1 MRNLIK
7 SILIRFRFGSQIK
20 IYKSVISSN
29 VQLGKHLS
37 ITESK
42 ISGNI
47 TIGDYTSIA
56 DHTQILAKYDEINI
70 GSRVSIAPNVLIQ
83 NYSHNLNNKIT
94 NNNAFKS
101 IYGNEALIR
110 AIKETSRPIVIGDD
124 VWIGANSVLLPGIS
138 IGNGAVIGA
147 NSIGNKDIGSFETWA
162 GNPIRHIRSR
172 NFD

>member
-1 MRNLIK
+1 MKNLIK

-47 TIGDYTSIA
+47 KIGDYTSIA
-56 DHTQILAKYDEINI
+56 DHAQILAKYDEINI

-83 NYSHNLNNKIT
+83 NYSLSQ
-94 NNNAFKS
+94 FK
-101 IYGNEALIR
+101 
-110 AIKETSRPIVIGDD
+110 
-124 VWIGANSVLLPGIS
+124 
-138 IGNGAVIGA
+138 
-147 NSIGNKDIGSFETWA
+147 
-162 GNPIRHIRSR
+162 
-172 NFD
+172 

>member
-1 MRNLIK
+1 MEYEKFNQIN
-7 SILIRFRFGSQIK
+7 LIRFRFGSQIK

-47 TIGDYTSIA
+47 KIGDYTSIA
-56 DHTQILAKYDEINI
+56 DHAQILAKYDEINI
-70 GSRVSIAPNVLIQ
+70 GSRFNCPNVLIQ

-94 NNNAFKS
+94 NNNAFKN

-110 AIKETSRPIVIGDD
+110 AIKET
-124 VWIGANSVLLPGIS
+124 
-138 IGNGAVIGA
+138 
-147 NSIGNKDIGSFETWA
+147 
-162 GNPIRHIRSR
+162 
-172 NFD
+172 